1 MGAREAPPG
10 GWPRRVSVSV
20 TGIGIHSGQR
30 ATLTLHR
37 TADPLAFRVGN
48 VTIPATYE
56 HVSETRRAT
65 TLAAEG
71 AEVHMVE
78 HLLAALAIR
87 GYYHGVLIEVDGPE
101 VPVLDGSARE
111 WDQVLATFDAP
122 SPPPAPL
129 VLQQRH
135 VVTSGESRIVA
146 EPGTGEWC
154 VEIDF
159 PHPAI
164 GQQRWC
170 GSEASFA
177 ELLDARTFGFRNE
190 LETLQQHGLA
200 HGASTDN
207 VLVFTNDG
215 TLNAPRGSNEPVRHK
230 ALDFV
235 GDLALLGRPV
245 HGLGTVVRGSHALHH
260 QFVRALAKTYLTTG
274 ATKE

>member
-1 MGAREAPPG
+1 M
-10 GWPRRVSVSV
+10 SVTI
-20 TGIGIHSGQR
+20 TGIGIHSGEQ
-30 ATLTLHR
+30 ATVTLHR
-37 TADPLAFRVGN
+37 TAEPLAFRVGS
-48 VTIPATYE
+48 VTIPASYE

-65 TLAAEG
+65 SLAADG

-101 VPVLDGSARE
+101 IPVLDGSARD
-111 WDQVLATFDAP
+111 WDALLTTFAA
-122 SPPPAPL
+122 PPALPEPIVITEQH
-129 VLQQRH
+129 VLH
-135 VVTSGESRIVA
+135 DGSSRIA
-146 EPGTGEWC
+146 AGPGRGEWH

-164 GQQRWC
+164 GRQQWSGTR
-170 GSEASFA
+170 ETFP
-177 ELLDARTFGFRNE
+177 EVLNARTFGFFDE

-207 VLVFTNDG
+207 VLVFTEDG
-215 TLNAPRGSNEPVRHK
+215 TLNEPRSADEPVRHK
-230 ALDFV
+230 ALDFI

-260 QFVRALAKTYLTTG
+260 QFVRVLAKTYLTTE